1 MTENEKLRKLII
13 DWLDDNYHFGD
24 AESMVDGDDE
34 KSFLQSGIL
43 DSLGFVSLVLFLE
56 NSCNVTID
64 RAKLSPENFD
74 SLGRIIRYVV
84 PLPNFRIEAEA
95 IGLVHE

>member
-1 MTENEKLRKLII
+1 MTENEKLRQLII

-24 AESMVDGDDE
+24 AEDLIGGDDE

-56 NSCNVTID
+56 NSCNVAID
-64 RAKLSPENFD
+64 RAALSPENFD
-74 SLGRIIRYVV
+74 SLGKIIRYVT
-84 PLPNFRIEAEA
+84 PLANYRIDAEVA
-95 IGLVHE
+95 GSV